1 MIRANNRHTI
11 GALLGVGLAAL
22 LIWGLDDKRQ
32 EAEDELHKTYYH
44 NEGKVFGTYY
54 NIRYEATE
62 DLKDSIHAAFEA
74 FDASLSMFNPHS
86 ILSAINDN
94 RDTTT
99 NAFFEAMWAEA
110 EDVYTLSG
118 GAFDITVA
126 PLVNYWGF
134 GRKEKMPK
142 ADPSQKGREID
153 SIRRFVG
160 FDKVEL
166 MNHRVYKSDP
176 RVQIDGG
183 AVAKGQACDVIA
195 ELLRQNGCKN
205 YLVDIGGEVVAKGKN
220 AKGAPWH
227 IGITKPNINNE
238 GAQEELQEI
247 LEVTDICMAT
257 SGNYRNFYYD
267 GDVRRSHTIDP
278 RTGYPVQHSVL
289 SATVISSR
297 CMRSDALA
305 TACMVLG
312 QKEALAMIEQARDAA
327 CLLIVAQGDSLV
339 TVVSEKWKERINGL
353 TD

>member
-22 LIWGLDDKRQ
+22 LIWGLDDKSQ
-32 EAEDELHKTYYH
+32 ESRAENREYYH
-44 NEGKVFGTYY
+44 NEGKIFGTYY

-62 DLKDSIHAAFEA
+62 NLQDSIQIALQE
-74 FDASLSMFNPHS
+74 FDNSLSMFNPHS
-86 ILSAINDN
+86 VLSAVNAN

-99 NAFFEAMWAEA
+99 DALFEAMWAEA

-126 PLVNYWGF
+126 PLVKAFGF
-134 GRKEKMPK
+134 GRKSDQIAAISPEM
-142 ADPSQKGREID
+142 ID
-153 SIRRFVG
+153 SLRAFVG
-160 FDKVEL
+160 FDKVVL
-166 MNHRVYKSDP
+166 IDHRVYKSDP

-312 QKEALAMIEQARDAA
+312 KEEALAMIEQARDAA